1 MKCLDILSEP
11 PNMLIFQNE
20 KNKKTSG
27 AVFSIILFI
36 IMIIISVAYIHD
48 YAIND
53 KYTFEAMKFY
63 NFTNDDEELQKIVD
77 NDKYKPYLNFDV
89 RLRNDN
95 FTVCE
100 GKDCVFL
107 EKNYTDIVGDS
118 RYIFSRLSN
127 AYLINII
134 YKCGA
139 DINCS
144 SFYELVKSGNIYYG
158 QIDLTFPRYKINH
171 AADIPVTRDNEEKK
185 KIHRISVGFS
195 RDLEFYISRFEW
207 EVMIYQDQKSF
218 LDLLFNN
225 NKEYIFGHFKNDGPE
240 KEKKYFN
247 LNKHTIINKG
257 DNYFLVVSQS
267 TFSYNFYEYLLYKRK
282 RISFFDVIGKILAYL
297 PTLKSFFSII
307 FSLYSN
313 KIDNYEI
320 LEKILNPAKDINKKI
335 ELEKFNISEIIPD
348 DGKNKDKEK
357 QTGQKKTEPLID
369 KSSSNNISEKPDN
382 NRIDEVPQIALDKF
396 SCFSFLFNNIYSKCC
411 GTNKNQEKINKIN
424 DIVCKYISIESLI
437 YNQIKIEN
445 LFKDYKWNN
454 KILNNIQSNTMI
466 NQLKNT

>member
-107 EKNYTDIVGDS
+107 EKNYTDIFGDS

-127 AYLINII
+127 AYLINIV

-185 KIHRISVGFS
+185 K
-195 RDLEFYISRFEW
+195 
-207 EVMIYQDQKSF
+207 
-218 LDLLFNN
+218 
-225 NKEYIFGHFKNDGPE
+225 
-240 KEKKYFN
+240 
-247 LNKHTIINKG
+247 
-257 DNYFLVVSQS
+257 
-267 TFSYNFYEYLLYKRK
+267 
-282 RISFFDVIGKILAYL
+282 
-297 PTLKSFFSII
+297 
-307 FSLYSN
+307 
-313 KIDNYEI
+313 
-320 LEKILNPAKDINKKI
+320 
-335 ELEKFNISEIIPD
+335 
-348 DGKNKDKEK
+348 
-357 QTGQKKTEPLID
+357 
-369 KSSSNNISEKPDN
+369 
-382 NRIDEVPQIALDKF
+382 
-396 SCFSFLFNNIYSKCC
+396 
-411 GTNKNQEKINKIN
+411 
-424 DIVCKYISIESLI
+424 SIE
-437 YNQIKIEN
+437 
-445 LFKDYKWNN
+445 
-454 KILNNIQSNTMI
+454 
-466 NQLKNT
+466 